1 MKLLLDTHL
10 LLWASTASDRLTQRA
25 QARLEDEDAE
35 VLFSAA
41 NIWEVAIKSA
51 LGKPSFQVDAAV
63 LRRALLEN
71 GYAEIAITGV
81 HASQVAT
88 LPPLHRDP
96 FDRILIAQAA
106 EEGAILLTVDRTI
119 AQYPGRIEYVG

>member
-41 NIWEVAIKSA
+41 NIWEVA
-51 LGKPSFQVDAAV
+51 
-63 LRRALLEN
+63 
-71 GYAEIAITGV
+71 
-81 HASQVAT
+81 T